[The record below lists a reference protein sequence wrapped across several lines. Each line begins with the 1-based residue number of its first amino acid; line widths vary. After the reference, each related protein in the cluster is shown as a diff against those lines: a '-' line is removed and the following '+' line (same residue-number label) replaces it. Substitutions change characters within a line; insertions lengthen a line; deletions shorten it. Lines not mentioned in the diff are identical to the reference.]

1 MLLRIIFAL
10 FLSIYSLEA
19 TGYQEKVTVLYN
31 SLSPTSL
38 TELFAFYNLYPNTP
52 AGEKAYHKAWEL
64 INLHRA
70 IPVEPRKMQGFHFD
84 INPIIALVTRESY
97 EESVLLTE
105 AELDTID
112 LITSHLKNRT
122 LKGKASW
129 DTKEIINLPN
139 QEIDLARGIF
149 LYQFGKEDPLRIR
162 SYEAYL
168 DMMALQIL
176 AKLPKNYTDIQ
187 ALDAINQFIF
197 HEMRYRFP
205 PHSMWTEDVDLYT
218 FLPSVL
224 DSRHGVCLGVSIL
237 YLSLAQRIG
246 LPLEII
252 TPPGHIYL
260 SYQKEGKEIN
270 IETTAR
276 GLNIPTEHYLG
287 IDNKS
292 LKRHKIKN
300 VIGLNFMN
308 AAATAWHHK
317 DYKLALSF
325 YQKAEHFLPNYP
337 ILTMFTAYNQ
347 LLSGNIKEG
356 KKLLETLR
364 TNPIK
369 ESIYQD
375 TIAEDYLMKNIDIEG
390 IRVIFEEVDE
400 TRESVLKK
408 QAAIQ
413 KVLKAYPKFREGIFH
428 LAVTW
433 LQLGRN
439 KEAIECLKRY
449 HNLDPT
455 YPKVEYYLSALLMQR
470 WSFKEAI
477 HHLEVCKLLL
487 EKHHYTPKLI
497 EALEKD
503 LRRNAPT
510 HLL

>member
-1 MLLRIIFAL
+1 MIFRFFISF
-10 FLSIYSLEA
+10 FLIAIPLSANS
-19 TGYQEKVTVLYN
+19 YQEKVDVLYN
-31 SLSPTSL
+31 SLDPTSL

-52 AGEKAYHKAWEL
+52 AGEKAYHKAWNL

-70 IPVEPRKMQGFHFD
+70 IPVEPRKMQGFTFD
-84 INPIIALVTRESY
+84 IHPIIALVTRESY

-105 AELDTID
+105 TELETID

-122 LKGKASW
+122 LKGKSAW
-129 DTKEIINLPN
+129 DPKEIIDLPSN
-139 QEIDLARGIF
+139 ETDLARSIF

-176 AKLPKNYTDIQ
+176 ARLPKNYTDLQ
-187 ALDAINQFIF
+187 ALDAINHFIF

-237 YLSLAQRIG
+237 YLTLAQRIG

-260 SYQKEGKEIN
+260 SYQKDGKEIN

-317 DYKLALSF
+317 DYKLALSY
-325 YQKAEHFLPNYP
+325 YQKAENFLPNYP
-337 ILTMFTAYNQ
+337 ILNMFTAYNH

-356 KKLLETLR
+356 KKLLEKMK
-364 TNPIK
+364 TNPVK
-369 ESIYQD
+369 ESLYQD
-375 TIAEDYLMKNIDIEG
+375 TIAEDYLLKNIDVEG
-390 IRVIFEEVDE
+390 IRIIFEEVDE

-408 QAAIQ
+408 QAAIK

-449 HNLDPT
+449 HALDPT
-455 YPKVEYYLSALLMQR
+455 YPKVEYYLSALLMSR

-487 EKHHYTPKLI
+487 EKHNYKPKLI
-497 EALEKD
+497 QGLEKE
-503 LRRNAPT
+503 LSRNAPT